1 MKANRIILQLSFVVM
16 CFVANAQST
25 FEIVSVGTQYNQE
38 IIQQAFTNANF
49 CGYYFE
55 SKRNQITLND
65 GSVVELKSAQELTG
79 EGNEVSESCIKSETD
94 RVYDWIWSIDPSGV
108 ILKGFD
114 TEKYS
119 SEKEYIQ
126 YINNTN
132 Q

>member
-1 MKANRIILQLSFVVM
+1 MKTSRAILQLSFVVLS
-16 CFVANAQST
+16 FVSNAQSK
-25 FEIVSVGTQYNQE
+25 FEIVSVGNQYNQE
-38 IIQQAFTNANF
+38 TIQEAFTNANF
-49 CGYYFE
+49 CGYFFE

-65 GSVVELKSAQELTG
+65 GSVIQLKSTQELALQG
-79 EGNEVSESCIKSETD
+79 FDVSESCVKSETD

-114 TEKYS
+114 TQKYS

-126 YINNTN
+126 YINNSN